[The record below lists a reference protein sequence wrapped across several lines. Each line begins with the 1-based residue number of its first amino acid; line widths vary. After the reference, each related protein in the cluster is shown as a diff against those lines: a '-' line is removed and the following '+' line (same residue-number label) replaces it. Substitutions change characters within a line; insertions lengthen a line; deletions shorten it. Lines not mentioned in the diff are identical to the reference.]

1 MAAILAEFFTIFECF
16 IIEQKTWCGLV
27 KKKQNWNC
35 MEFNLK
41 NSNEDFKEFD
51 ERNRSE
57 TSWSLI

>member
-1 MAAILAEFFTIFECF
+1 
-16 IIEQKTWCGLV
+16 
-27 KKKQNWNC
+27 

-57 TSWSLI
+57 TSWSLIKKIALNFMEFNLKNCNQDFMEFN